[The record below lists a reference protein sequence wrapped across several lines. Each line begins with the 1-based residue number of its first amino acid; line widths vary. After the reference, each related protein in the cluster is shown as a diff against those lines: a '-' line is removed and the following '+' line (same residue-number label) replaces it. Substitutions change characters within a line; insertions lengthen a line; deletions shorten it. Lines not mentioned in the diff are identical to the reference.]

1 MSATLLVLSCIS
13 APLLS
18 FAIFYYYAACP
29 RVFFLIMIMA
39 VLLLLLILF
48 LFIQDRVDNKDIKEE
63 EIPLRQK

>member
-1 MSATLLVLSCIS
+1 
-13 APLLS
+13 
-18 FAIFYYYAACP
+18 
-29 RVFFLIMIMA
+29 MA